1 MTEAMFKLVVTDPVD
16 PPPGRVYLEYY
27 QLSEA
32 PFAITPDPE
41 FLFSS
46 TCHQQ
51 VLDKIS
57 YAIDGRMGFILLT
70 GEVGTGK
77 TTLCRTLLDR
87 LADQAET
94 VYVINPS
101 VSGHELLTNIL
112 EDLGEAPEPHA
123 TKKTLIDRLNERLLY
138 NRTDRP
144 FVVIIDD
151 AQTMTPEALEDLRLL
166 SNLETDKRK
175 LIQVVLSG
183 QPELLEMLAE
193 ERLRQL
199 KQRIAV
205 HCRLEP
211 LSVRETGEYIS
222 RRLFVA
228 GNKGQV
234 YFSPAAARRIHK
246 TAGGIPRQIN
256 KICDYALTAGYVND
270 APAIDPIH
278 VKGALAELEDL
289 DGRRQNNGGHLLRYG
304 FPAVMVAALLIA
316 AAVFILRP
324 ESLPPEA
331 LSRQKAPE
339 IDNPI
344 RGNAAP
350 HEGRDSAIS
359 PAVAHENTQL
369 PAPATAGK
377 MDAGKNT
384 EPDNTTASSE
394 DGRKPTDRSSPG
406 TVALQLGSFRSLE
419 SARRGAARYREKG
432 VPAHWQMVEDGRW
445 VRVVAGTFENRDQ
458 AARYQRTHRLNAAM
472 IIDSPLTVE
481 VMPRRPDL
489 SDADICH
496 FLLKLGYDSLME
508 TGMSGDNRI
517 YTGLLISVEDAAAT
531 AERINSDGRL
541 LAEVVSRQTHSG
553 KPEADQEPI
562 S

>member
-41 FLFSS
+41 FLFAS
-46 TCHQQ
+46 TCHQE

-87 LADQAET
+87 LAGQAET

-101 VSGHELLTNIL
+101 VSGHELLVNIL

-123 TKKTLIDRLNERLLY
+123 TKKALIDRLNERLLY
-138 NRTDRP
+138 NCTDRP

-183 QPELLEMLAE
+183 QPELLEMLAGA
-193 ERLRQL
+193 RLRQL

-205 HCRLEP
+205 YCRLEP
-211 LSVRETGEYIS
+211 LSLRETGEYIS

-234 YFSPAAARRIHK
+234 CFSPAAARRIHK
-246 TAGGIPRQIN
+246 TAGGIPRLIN
-256 KICDYALTAGYVND
+256 KICDYALTAGYVKD

-278 VKGALAELEDL
+278 VKGALEELDDL
-289 DGRRQNNGGHLLRYG
+289 DGQRSHNGGHTLRYG
-304 FPAVMVAALLIA
+304 FPAAMVMVLIA
-316 AAVFILRP
+316 AAVLILRP
-324 ESLPPEA
+324 GSLPPEA
-331 LSRQKAPE
+331 SIRQHPLE
-339 IDNPI
+339 IDNPAKTPPVSVAGSPGSI
-344 RGNAAP
+344 HPAAP
-350 HEGRDSAIS
+350 PETASVPPPVSAGTM
-359 PAVAHENTQL
+359 E
-369 PAPATAGK
+369 AGK
-377 MDAGKNT
+377 STVTDNAT
-384 EPDNTTASSE
+384 EFSAS
-394 DGRKPTDRSSPG
+394 GRQQPDRSSAG
-406 TVALQLGSFRSLE
+406 TVALQLGSFRSQE

-432 VPAHWQMVEDGRW
+432 VPALWQMVEDGRW
-445 VRVVAGTFENRDQ
+445 YRIVAGKFENRSQ
-458 AARYQRTHRLNAAM
+458 AARYQRTHRLNTAI
-472 IIDSPLTVE
+472 IIDSPLTVN
-481 VMPRRPDL
+481 VRPRRSHL
-489 SDADICH
+489 SDTDVCH
-496 FLLKLGYDSLME
+496 FLLEMGYDSLME
-508 TGMSGDNRI
+508 TGIAGNNEI
-517 YTGLLISVEDAAAT
+517 YTGLFISVEDAATT

-541 LAEVVSRQTHSG
+541 VAEVVSRQTHSG
-553 KPEADQEPI
+553 PPEASHEPI

>member
-32 PFAITPDPE
+32 PFAITPDPG

-57 YAIDGRMGFILLT
+57 YAIDSRMGFVLLT

-87 LADQAET
+87 LGRQADT

-101 VSGHELLTNIL
+101 VSGHELLASIL
-112 EDLGEAPEPHA
+112 EDLGDIPEPNA
-123 TKKTLIDRLNERLLY
+123 TKKALIDRLNQRLLY
-138 NRTDRP
+138 NCTDRP

-175 LIQVVLSG
+175 LIQVILAG
-183 QPELLEMLAE
+183 QPELLEMLADD
-193 ERLRQL
+193 RLRQL

-205 HCRLEP
+205 YCRLEP

-234 YFSPAAARRIHK
+234 HFSPAAAQRIHK

-278 VKGALAELEDL
+278 VKGALAELDGL
-289 DGRRQNNGGHLLRYG
+289 DGRRPHNGRRAMRYG
-304 FPAVMVAALLIA
+304 VPAAMVVALLIA
-316 AAVFILRP
+316 AAVFILRAG
-324 ESLPPEA
+324 SLPPEA
-331 LSRQKAPE
+331 SIRQHRPE
-339 IDNPI
+339 IDNPV
-344 RGNAAP
+344 RAKAAP
-350 HEGRDSAIS
+350 PEGRDDAIS
-359 PAVAHENTQL
+359 PAEPSETIQL
-369 PAPATAGK
+369 PPSATTGK
-377 MDAGKNT
+377 TDAGKRR

-394 DGRKPTDRSSPG
+394 RGRTGRDGSSAG
-406 TVALQLGSFRSLE
+406 TLALQLGSFRSLE
-419 SARRGAARYREKG
+419 SARRGAAGYRKKG
-432 VPAHWQMVEDGRW
+432 VPAHWQMRED
-445 VRVVAGTFENRDQ
+445 D
-458 AARYQRTHRLNAAM
+458 
-472 IIDSPLTVE
+472 
-481 VMPRRPDL
+481 
-489 SDADICH
+489 
-496 FLLKLGYDSLME
+496 LME
-508 TGMSGDNRI
+508 TGMPGDNRI
-517 YTGLLISVEDAAAT
+517 NTGLFISVEDAATT

-553 KPEADQEPI
+553 QPEADQEPI